1 MEERLFFFK
10 YQKKSKYLFIFLR
23 VGKAFIIRRDR
34 ELIKE
39 KKPDN
44 VSYKLSSSRY

>member
-1 MEERLFFFK
+1 MDGRGFFLK
-10 YQKKSKYLFIFLR
+10 YQKKSKYLFVFLR
-23 VGKAFIIRRDR
+23 VAKAFIIRTDR